1 MNRSISTTALAIAL
15 GIAALATTAQA
26 APDPGAARRSC
37 FSMQQL
43 QSTRP
48 DGDQRIYARVNLHD
62 VYRLDLAFRCPAL
75 ADREGIV
82 LVPAGGEDN
91 ICGPLDLDL
100 RAREVGGGST
110 PCMIKSITKLTAE
123 EAAALPP
130 KVRP

>member
-1 MNRSISTTALAIAL
+1 MNRNISIIALALTL
-15 GIAALATTAQA
+15 GVAALATDAQA
-26 APDPGAARRSC
+26 APRSC
-37 FSMQQL
+37 FSMRQL
-43 QSTRP
+43 ESTRP
-48 DGDQRIYARVNLHD
+48 DGDQRIYARVNLNQ

-75 ADREGIV
+75 RDQEGIV

-110 PCMIKSITKLTAE
+110 PCMIKSITKLTAA

-130 KVRP
+130 KVKP